1 MGGGGGN
8 ESEKRRGQGVWEG
21 KQDRVRWGGYWQGLR
36 REDGAL
42 GTDIEIL
49 VHRLL
54 GQVDHVRRE
63 KGLAVSLV
71 VALARLEHTIEP
83 RKQLLGTVV
92 GVEDDGHTVL
102 LRHRTHVECTGDS
115 SGDRSL
121 EVGVVQPL
129 ARVKLATP

>member
-1 MGGGGGN
+1 MGAGGGN
-8 ESEKRRGQGVWEG
+8 ESEKRRGQGFG
-21 KQDRVRWGGYWQGLR
+21 KARRTELRWGGYWQGLR
-36 REDGAL
+36 RKDGAL

-63 KGLAVSLV
+63 EGLAVSLV
-71 VALARLEHTIEP
+71 VALARLEHPIEP
-83 RKQLLGTVV
+83 GKQLLGTVV
-92 GVEDDGHTVL
+92 GVEDDGHAVL
-102 LRHRTHVECTGDS
+102 LRHRTHVERTGDS

-129 ARVKLATP
+129 ARVKLASP